1 MKCLRVSCLLVVLLL
16 FLAQGFT
23 QQHSA
28 EILPDDFSTR
38 AFTHIIH
45 LAQMG
50 HRQVGTEND
59 RRSVQYIQ
67 KEFEN
72 MNIGVEI
79 QPFDFE
85 SFEYTNVF
93 FEVEDKQFDVVGLG
107 FNPYKNRREYEGTAL
122 LIDLNDAE
130 IHYTQE
136 EIKGKSIIT
145 NDWNGH
151 FRLLVYKPELI
162 IYVDSLG
169 FEKLK
174 SQDDLSY
181 KLSIEGENKMYQS
194 ANVIGSI
201 GNISSIS
208 KEILVT
214 AHYDTY
220 RKNNPG
226 ASDNASGVGVMLE
239 MAQYLKTIEGEL
251 NCPVK
256 FVAFGAEEIGVVGSR
271 NYLYDNAESLQR
283 CVLMFNI
290 DDVGGK
296 GSVLVEMTGGVR
308 GIPQKQCVSQIPDNL
323 KSYSWEGVNSKWRM
337 LAGEDLMK
345 IMTASN
351 HPQWMVDV
359 VNKSVEDLGYDI
371 QPTQTQGSDQLT
383 FAQAGIVTSGVGI
396 ISEHSHTPQDIPENI
411 NKRSLKIAGEI
422 ATHVVMNTLCV
433 TFKNLKI

>member
-239 MAQYLKTIEGEL
+239 MAQYCKRK
-251 NCPVK
+251 VK
-256 FVAFGAEEIGVVGSR
+256 SNRFWKNNGNRF
-271 NYLYDNAESLQR
+271 
-283 CVLMFNI
+283 M
-290 DDVGGK
+290 
-296 GSVLVEMTGGVR
+296 
-308 GIPQKQCVSQIPDNL
+308 QK
-323 KSYSWEGVNSKWRM
+323 
-337 LAGEDLMK
+337 
-345 IMTASN
+345 
-351 HPQWMVDV
+351 
-359 VNKSVEDLGYDI
+359 
-371 QPTQTQGSDQLT
+371 
-383 FAQAGIVTSGVGI
+383 
-396 ISEHSHTPQDIPENI
+396 
-411 NKRSLKIAGEI
+411 
-422 ATHVVMNTLCV
+422 
-433 TFKNLKI
+433 